1 MARLPILR
9 LSSVLIPSTALALL
23 GLTLAPAASAQDE
36 GGVNFSV
43 SPRMYITSLDAGAY
57 AETATGVLGGLSL
70 TFGPAGGNWD
80 ISLNALDGS
89 GDSDFSSLAESPFA
103 GWAQSGE
110 YEFDR
115 ADYEILYRYRL
126 EDSPVEVSVLRP
138 DNGQRA
144 SLSFPRTWFAEAIR
158 LLMYRAESARSIPYL
173 VHLAYG
179 GDFEIL
185 AQFVVDR
192 RYARDVGGDTIGM
205 LLSITCPE
213 DLARI
218 DESRIPELTGGTF
231 AGDERV
237 RQQMAA
243 CEFWP
248 TAKLPRRFGDPVT
261 SDVPALLWSGS
272 QDPVTPPKWGDEAAA
287 HLENS
292 LHLVIPAAHM
302 IGGRCVDKL
311 SRRFLKRASVRGLK
325 KQRCLEGIALPE
337 FDVPN

>member
-126 EDSPVEVSVLRP
+126 VDLEETYTGDIDGLLETET
-138 DNGQRA
+138 NE
-144 SLSFPRTWFAEAIR
+144 LSFLEFALGFSTQASEGSKHGVFGNLLLGFGSFDYLSDEVGVGTIEDDGSAI
-158 LLMYRAESARSIPYL
+158 LADANVGYQYLMSRKASFSARYRVIAVQSNGEETESSL
-173 VHLAYG
+173 VHG
-179 GDFEIL
+179 PEI
-185 AQFVVDR
+185 AF
-192 RYARDVGGDTIGM
+192 
-205 LLSITCPE
+205 
-213 DLARI
+213 
-218 DESRIPELTGGTF
+218 TF
-231 AGDERV
+231 
-237 RQQMAA
+237 
-243 CEFWP
+243 
-248 TAKLPRRFGDPVT
+248 RF
-261 SDVPALLWSGS
+261 
-272 QDPVTPPKWGDEAAA
+272 
-287 HLENS
+287 
-292 LHLVIPAAHM
+292 
-302 IGGRCVDKL
+302 
-311 SRRFLKRASVRGLK
+311 
-325 KQRCLEGIALPE
+325 
-337 FDVPN
+337 